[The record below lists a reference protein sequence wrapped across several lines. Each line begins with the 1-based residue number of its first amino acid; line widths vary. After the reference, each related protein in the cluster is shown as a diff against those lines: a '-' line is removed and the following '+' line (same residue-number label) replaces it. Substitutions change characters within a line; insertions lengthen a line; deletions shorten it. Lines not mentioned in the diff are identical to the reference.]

1 VSDLAVRSTT
11 PRDGASYSEVL
22 STPLAVAFVSCVL
35 GLAVSAALLPLFA
48 PEEIS
53 WVISHLD

>member
-1 VSDLAVRSTT
+1 
-11 PRDGASYSEVL
+11 
-22 STPLAVAFVSCVL
+22 VL